1 MRPPKPLYAHERVLY
16 QPALLTCPHWGA
28 LLVRG
33 NSLAWDQ
40 TVPMRDRVLSV
51 ASRPGRCPHATWTGS
66 RRRRRSAE
74 GQRSARAGS
83 TDGDDVVVRLGW
95 WRRAYG
101 APFSAMHTA
110 LASPVRI
117 SVSPVRSLSQQGSLP
132 LLAGHARQHHDHL
145 GRLAKQQG
153 GVIVALDGLAP
164 QGGEP
169 QLWGFRALSSGVPR
183 RSGWLRQQ
191 DHPPFEAFLT
201 PLMPLEWPIL
211 AVRSAKQTGLVP
223 AVATGLPPSRHQFCQ
238 GHALRNLAD
247 SWAEAE
253 AACQVARRHSG
264 RQPVGD
270 VLRQDSRTAPGQAGV
285 WPGTGL
291 VPRPLAESQTPASHS
306 ATPRNA
312 PRASQGEA
320 EEMRTQLVRHP
331 RDLLM
336 LKGRPPLRLAGSE
349 MSPRLQHVAQGSLDL
364 LAQR

>member
-1 MRPPKPLYAHERVLY
+1 
-16 QPALLTCPHWGA
+16 
-28 LLVRG
+28 
-33 NSLAWDQ
+33 
-40 TVPMRDRVLSV
+40 
-51 ASRPGRCPHATWTGS
+51 
-66 RRRRRSAE
+66 
-74 GQRSARAGS
+74 
-83 TDGDDVVVRLGW
+83 
-95 WRRAYG
+95 
-101 APFSAMHTA
+101 
-110 LASPVRI
+110 
-117 SVSPVRSLSQQGSLP
+117 
-132 LLAGHARQHHDHL
+132 
-145 GRLAKQQG
+145 
-153 GVIVALDGLAP
+153 
-164 QGGEP
+164 
-169 QLWGFRALSSGVPR
+169 
-183 RSGWLRQQ
+183 
-191 DHPPFEAFLT
+191 
-201 PLMPLEWPIL
+201 MPLEWPIL